1 MSYFTQN
8 NGFLAQN
15 LKRQSWILKKLVP
28 YVNWHHLG
36 PIRRPLDALQPCWG
50 LQNKKVKKNW
60 TSRHVW
66 NFFHLREYVSNMV
79 ISMTNITYDF
89 VRLMVRNRLM
99 IFRQILLGEAQIC
112 LDGSTDQFSG
122 VNYKNKSFRKHV
134 FGQHMMIFPKM
145 TNMCLWLFVRMS
157 PPDEMKTNAVEG
169 CSNVLRWRC
178 IPILKA
184 LW

>member
-8 NGFLAQN
+8 NGFLVKN

-79 ISMTNITYDF
+79 ILMTNITYDF
-89 VRLMVRNRLM
+89 VRLMVRRRLM
-99 IFRQILLGEAQIC
+99 ISRQILLREAQIR
-112 LDGSTDQFSG
+112 LDGSTDQFSC
-122 VNYKNKSFRKHV
+122 VNYKNKSIREHV
-134 FGQHMMIFPKM
+134 FGQNMMISHKM
-145 TNMCLWLFVRMS
+145 TSMCLWLFVLMS
-157 PPDEMKTNAVEG
+157 PPDKMKTYAFGG
-169 CSNVLRWRC
+169 CLNTF
-178 IPILKA
+178 
-184 LW
+184 